1 MNDTKIVEMVPVGDY
16 ELPLGKAEILTQG
29 KDLTIVGWG
38 AQLYVLEN
46 AIQLAQKKMPGLS
59 VELIDLRSILPWDV
73 ETVCNSVNKTGRL
86 LIAHEAPKTQGFA
99 AEIAST
105 VMERCF
111 LRLEAPIQRICS
123 YDTPFPLVFEK
134 FHVPDMIRCA
144 EGIERAMKF

>member
-1 MNDTKIVEMVPVGDY
+1 MCHRKTDQVDWLNLTVLFLCFIWLWQPTVEQVPVGDY

-46 AIQLAQKKMPGLS
+46 AIQIAQKKMPGLS

-105 VMERCF
+105 VMER
-111 LRLEAPIQRICS
+111 
-123 YDTPFPLVFEK
+123 
-134 FHVPDMIRCA
+134 
-144 EGIERAMKF
+144 

>member
-1 MNDTKIVEMVPVGDY
+1 MVPVGDY
-16 ELPLGKAEILTQG
+16 ELPLGKAEVLTQG
-29 KDLTIVGWG
+29 TDLTVVGWG

-99 AEIAST
+99 AEIATT
-105 VMERCF
+105 VMER
-111 LRLEAPIQRICS
+111 
-123 YDTPFPLVFEK
+123 YDAIHT
-134 FHVPDMIRCA
+134 IR
-144 EGIERAMKF
+144 IERSRFDYVAVCMLYTSRL

>member
-1 MNDTKIVEMVPVGDY
+1 MVPVGDY

-29 KDLTIVGWG
+29 NDLTIVGWG

-46 AIQLAQKKMPGLS
+46 AIQLAKKKMPGLS

-86 LIAHEAPKTQGFA
+86 LIAHEAPKTQGFS

-105 VMERCF
+105 VMER
-111 LRLEAPIQRICS
+111 
-123 YDTPFPLVFEK
+123 
-134 FHVPDMIRCA
+134 
-144 EGIERAMKF
+144 

>member
-1 MNDTKIVEMVPVGDY
+1 MVPVGDY
-16 ELPLGKAEILTQG
+16 ELPLGKAEVLTQG
-29 KDLTIVGWG
+29 TDLTVVGWG

-99 AEIAST
+99 AEIATT
-105 VMERCF
+105 VMERYDAIHTIRTERN
-111 LRLEAPIQRICS
+111 RLDYIAVCMLYTSR
-123 YDTPFPLVFEK
+123 L
-134 FHVPDMIRCA
+134 
-144 EGIERAMKF
+144 